1 MGITSSTLSITF
13 PTLTCF
19 GSSISFISS
28 YPKMSHQFGGQ
39 IGGVSLLKINSD
51 PLIPGTNTIPC
62 MVFPHRFFFSS
73 EAAVTLVPITSS
85 SSLNVF
91 FLYGRRR
98 ATATQALEYVRSRS
112 DRSRQSIH
120 TSLEVFD
127 EDPPRLSNGCWSS
140 SAVQTSGGSG
150 VLGTCNHVS
159 PNINATASTALDVH
173 LCQGVALA
181 SNDRA

>member
-62 MVFPHRFFFSS
+62 MVFPPSILFKFGGGRHLGVVV
-73 EAAVTLVPITSS
+73 EIYAASVNAADYKVRLCAENPQSRGLFLRPIS
-85 SSLNVF
+85 
-91 FLYGRRR
+91 
-98 ATATQALEYVRSRS
+98 
-112 DRSRQSIH
+112 
-120 TSLEVFD
+120 
-127 EDPPRLSNGCWSS
+127 
-140 SAVQTSGGSG
+140 
-150 VLGTCNHVS
+150 
-159 PNINATASTALDVH
+159 
-173 LCQGVALA
+173 
-181 SNDRA
+181 